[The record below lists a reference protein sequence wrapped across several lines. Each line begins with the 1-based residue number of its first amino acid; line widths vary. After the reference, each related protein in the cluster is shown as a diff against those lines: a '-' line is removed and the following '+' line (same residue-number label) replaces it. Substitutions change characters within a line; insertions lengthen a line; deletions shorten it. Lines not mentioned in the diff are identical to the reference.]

1 MLTKRRRKRM
11 DKDASDKHILWMYRE
26 ERRRWKAR
34 REASWIKLD
43 KPVKIGYERTYRLK
57 PEIARSVDAAFWE
70 EMLELV
76 NNRIFARKKI
86 YLLRPLRKRAKRKL
100 AKWKWEPRLNLN
112 ELSPAEYNTLHARK
126 KKYFYYTIG
135 KHGKVCYRFSKGIYF
150 EEYIRPVY
158 SDKIHV
164 GNLNLLNEYRQI
176 RKIWAFKI
184 FMKRNEISFD
194 PYDDAYYNWYKSHLR
209 ALRGKHHLKNLQS
222 IKKYG
227 YELTNQGC
235 EFRGP
240 DFFNPCSF
248 QPGAAKTA
256 FLLRSASYAAILRG
270 AA

>member
-11 DKDASDKHILWMYRE
+11 DKDAFDKLILWLHHE
-26 ERRRWKAR
+26 ERRLYTAQL
-34 REASWIKLD
+34 EASWIKLD

-57 PEIARSVDAAFWE
+57 PEISRSIDAVFWE

-112 ELSPAEYNTLHARK
+112 ELSPAEYNVLHARK

-158 SDKIHV
+158 SDKIKV
-164 GNLNLLNEYRQI
+164 VNLDLRNSCHEVSTIVSVDKSRHRLGWLKGCEGDRKDDWYR
-176 RKIWAFKI
+176 K
-184 FMKRNEISFD
+184 
-194 PYDDAYYNWYKSHLR
+194 PYKEMEE
-209 ALRGKHHLKNLQS
+209 HHLNNLQS

-240 DFFNPCSF
+240 DFFSRLPF
-248 QPGAAKTA
+248 HLGAAKTVYR
-256 FLLRSASYAAILRG
+256 LRSA
-270 AA
+270 